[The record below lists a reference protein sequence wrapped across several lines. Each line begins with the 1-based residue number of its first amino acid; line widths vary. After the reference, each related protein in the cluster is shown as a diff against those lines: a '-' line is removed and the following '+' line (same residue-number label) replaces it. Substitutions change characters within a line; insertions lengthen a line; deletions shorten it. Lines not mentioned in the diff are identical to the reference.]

1 MFREK
6 MTTPAI
12 PERVFAL
19 CKIVEKGP
27 ITTADLRE
35 RMEPSFLNNSSVYF
49 SDYRT
54 AAEELKLI
62 TISDNVVSL
71 AVEAKEIKT
80 INAMRSYVN
89 GMLEEF
95 RNGQFYKVTK
105 AYFDMEN
112 KVLTGVKNI
121 AQWGEIFQNQF
132 EISVDA
138 MALRAWRFWATFLG
152 FGYLQDM
159 FFIPNA
165 DVFLKDIIERSGLEK
180 RKPYSMGEFI
190 KAICPQGN
198 IVLQHTQ
205 VEKRLNFGAS
215 NGLRTLNDEG
225 YIKMEHILDFE
236 DIWTLYPMK
245 AHIISGTVTHITI
258 C

>member
-19 CKIVEKGP
+19 CKIVEKSP

-49 SDYRT
+49 GDYRT

-80 INAMRSYVN
+80 IDAMRSYVN

-95 RNGQFYKVTK
+95 RSGQFYKVTK
-105 AYFDMEN
+105 AYFDMDN

-152 FGYLQDM
+152 FGYLQEM

-180 RKPYSMGEFI
+180 RKQYSIGEFI
-190 KAICPQGN
+190 KALCPQGN
-198 IVLQHTQ
+198 ILLQHTQ
-205 VEKRLNFGAS
+205 SEKRLNFGVS
-215 NGLRTLNDEG
+215 NGLRTLHDEG
-225 YIKMEHILDFE
+225 YLKLEHVLDFE
-236 DIWTLYPMK
+236 DIWSLYPMK
-245 AHIISGTVTHITI
+245 AHTISGTVTHITI

>member
-27 ITTADLRE
+27 ITTTDLRE

-49 SDYRT
+49 GDYRT

-71 AVEAKEIKT
+71 AVEAKDIKT
-80 INAMRSYVN
+80 IEAMRSYVN

-112 KVLTGVKNI
+112 KVLSGDKNI
-121 AQWGEIFQNQF
+121 AQWGEVFRSQY

-138 MALRAWRFWATFLG
+138 MALRAWRFWAPFLG
-152 FGYLQDM
+152 FGYMQGM

-165 DVFLKDIIERSGLEK
+165 DVFLKDIIERANLEK
-180 RKPYSMGEFI
+180 HKQYPIGEFV
-190 KAICPQGN
+190 KALCPQGN
-198 IVLQHTQ
+198 IVLQQTQ
-205 VEKRLNFGAS
+205 PERKINFGVS
-215 NGLRTLNDEG
+215 NGLRTLHDKG
-225 YIKMEHILDFE
+225 YLKMDHILDFE
-236 DIWTLYPMK
+236 DIWSLYPMK
-245 AHIISGTVTHITI
+245 AHTISGTVTHITI